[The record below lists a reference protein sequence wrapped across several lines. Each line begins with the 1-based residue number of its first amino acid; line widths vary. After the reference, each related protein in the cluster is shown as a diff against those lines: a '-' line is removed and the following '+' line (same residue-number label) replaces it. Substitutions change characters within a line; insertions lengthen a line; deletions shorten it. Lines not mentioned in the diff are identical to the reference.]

1 MHGDSETPFP
11 AGPESVDPRTLGT
24 MLVNSTVIAL
34 AEMRHGRIVF
44 ANPAF
49 LAMFHADDS
58 LAGFSLA
65 DIVVDAEDDRLVEAL
80 AAAEHAPIRYSGIG
94 RRGNDPPFDLEMSLE
109 CTVLDGEPPI
119 VVLAW
124 DVTEQHHSREQ
135 LAYLAYT
142 DSLTGLANRAL
153 FADRLHQAVR
163 TRTEPRHRVRRA
175 HGGPRWLQGGQ

>member
-1 MHGDSETPFP
+1 
-11 AGPESVDPRTLGT
+11 
-24 MLVNSTVIAL
+24 
-34 AEMRHGRIVF
+34 MRRGRIVF

-49 LAMFHADDS
+49 LAMFHAADP
-58 LAGFSLA
+58 LTGRSLA
-65 DIVVDAEDDRLVEAL
+65 DIVVDAEGDRLVEAL
-80 AAAEHAPIRYSGIG
+80 AAAEHAPIRYFGTG

-109 CTVLDGEPPI
+109 CTALDGEPA
-119 VVLAW
+119 VVVFAW

-163 TRTEPRHRVRRA
+163 RARSHGTDVRRA
-175 HGGPRWLQGGQ
+175 DAGPRWLQGGQ